1 MKKAKGTN
9 GVPSSRPRNTYGSC
23 RRRRERKRKLILR
36 KKKKEKNLRK
46 KKKFLKSEEGNGH
59 LNSRSSKDS
68 NEDEPKK
75 LMPRHIVK
83 LSKVKD

>member
-1 MKKAKGTN
+1 MQKEKRKEKKA
-9 GVPSSRPRNTYGSC
+9 YF
-23 RRRRERKRKLILR
+23 
-36 KKKKEKNLRK
+36 KKKEKRKKFKKKEK